1 MVTKGASNFTKQVTK
16 ELIREQKRKQKEI
29 EKLQKEEYINNRYKE
44 AEIRTNNIEIYIN
57 KLNNTINSTCRQI
70 SIDEFINKD

>member
-44 AEIRTNNIEIYIN
+44 A
-57 KLNNTINSTCRQI
+57 
-70 SIDEFINKD
+70 